1 MVYRELSQI
10 RIDEFEK
17 FLRHDI
23 NIKNEKKKKVVS
35 TETFKNKYSHLRAM
49 LRELKKQQYI
59 PSHNFEE
66 KRDKL
71 IERFENITIEKD
83 TSFLNEANIET
94 ILRYI
99 GENDNALRN
108 KVIFLFCIYMGL
120 ERSSLVDL
128 KINMIKD
135 NKIIFGSRK
144 IPLPRQLCDL
154 ISQLILENSKK
165 KIRGIHLFYS
175 KYDGKFSP
183 MKENT
188 VNYVFNSFSKIDES
202 NVKWK
207 VFSPQYIRNN
217 LIKRL
222 YKNNYTI
229 EEISYLTGMD
239 LHNISKLISLEALY
253 EKVNLTQG
261 TRARRKHPFEKFLM

>member
-1 MVYRELSQI
+1 MS
-10 RIDEFEK
+10 
-17 FLRHDI
+17 
-23 NIKNEKKKKVVS
+23 
-35 TETFKNKYSHLRAM
+35 
-49 LRELKKQQYI
+49 
-59 PSHNFEE
+59 
-66 KRDKL
+66 
-71 IERFENITIEKD
+71 
-83 TSFLNEANIET
+83 
-94 ILRYI
+94 
-99 GENDNALRN
+99 N

-154 ISQLILENSKK
+154 ISQLILENSRK

-188 VNYVFNSFSKIDES
+188 VNYVFNS
-202 NVKWK
+202 
-207 VFSPQYIRNN
+207 
-217 LIKRL
+217 
-222 YKNNYTI
+222 
-229 EEISYLTGMD
+229 
-239 LHNISKLISLEALY
+239 SLKALY
-253 EKVNLTQG
+253 EKVNLAQG